1 MVGLMRSPLARH
13 REDPRLLR
21 LSQLPRRPPSRL
33 AITPGRLT
41 RSRGNPT
48 TRARDADPL
57 QAPQRPSRNT
67 TSADQSVVEQL
78 HALYAEREDL
88 VKSLGTAD
96 AASLIERVK
105 DLETTVASL
114 VEQVHSFYAE
124 REEQL
129 ASAT

>member
-1 MVGLMRSPLARH
+1 M
-13 REDPRLLR
+13 
-21 LSQLPRRPPSRL
+21 
-33 AITPGRLT
+33 
-41 RSRGNPT
+41 
-48 TRARDADPL
+48 
-57 QAPQRPSRNT
+57 
-67 TSADQSVVEQL
+67 
-78 HALYAEREDL
+78 
-88 VKSLGTAD
+88 KSLGTAD

>member
-1 MVGLMRSPLARH
+1 M
-13 REDPRLLR
+13 
-21 LSQLPRRPPSRL
+21 PS
-33 AITPGRLT
+33 TE
-41 RSRGNPT
+41 S
-48 TRARDADPL
+48 
-57 QAPQRPSRNT
+57 

-78 HALYAEREDL
+78 HSLYAEREDL
-88 VKSLGTAD
+88 VKGLGTAD

-129 ASAT
+129 EAAT